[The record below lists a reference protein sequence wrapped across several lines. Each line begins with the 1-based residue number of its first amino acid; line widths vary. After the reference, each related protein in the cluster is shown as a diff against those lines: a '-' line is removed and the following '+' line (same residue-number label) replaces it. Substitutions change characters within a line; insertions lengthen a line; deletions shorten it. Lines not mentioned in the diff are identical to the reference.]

1 MMKQIKCVGASS
13 LNSPL
18 ELSALIGERLLYAR
32 LGSIAS
38 IIIIIINYR
47 IVWETSAEL

>member
-18 ELSALIGERLLYAR
+18 ELSALIGEQLYER

-38 IIIIIINYR
+38 IIIIINHR